1 VIEYLWNA
9 FSAFVGELA
18 ASFDPVRD
26 LVDIALVAF
35 GVYWLLLLIRGT
47 RAVQIL
53 VGLMILAGASLASRA
68 FELGTLQWILDN
80 FLSSAVL
87 IIIVLFQADI
97 RRALARVGR
106 GVFPAISRSEESQIL
121 EEVVKAAQ
129 ALAKRRVGALILLE
143 RETRLNDLMELGPAV
158 DAGVTKDLLISIF
171 LPPSPL
177 HDGAVVIQDGRLAYA
192 GCVLPLTLRE
202 NLPEGL
208 GTRHRA
214 AVGITEESDAVVVV
228 VSEETS
234 TISVVFGGEL
244 VRDLDGPRLR
254 EVLREILTEGRLE
267 GRSAATRSLAERR
280 EEPRPV
286 EALEVGAA
294 AGAGSQDG

>member
-1 VIEYLWNA
+1 VIEYLWSWLRE
-9 FSAFVGELA
+9 FSDEFAMG
-18 ASFDPVRD
+18 FDPLRD
-26 LVDIALVAF
+26 VLDVALVALAL
-35 GVYWLLLLIRGT
+35 YWLLLLIRGT

-53 VGLMILAGASLASRA
+53 IGLLILAGASLASQA
-68 FELGTLQWILDN
+68 FELDTVQWILDN

-106 GVFPAISRSEESQIL
+106 GVFPVARTEASQIL
-121 EEVVKAAQ
+121 EEVVRAAQ
-129 ALAKRRVGALILLE
+129 GLAQRRVGALIALE
-143 RETRLNDLMELGPAV
+143 RETRLADLIEAGTPV
-158 DAGVTKDLLISIF
+158 DAAVTKELLTSIF
-171 LPPSPL
+171 LPHSPL
-177 HDGAVVIQDGRLAYA
+177 HDGAVVIQDGRLAFA

-234 TISVVFGGEL
+234 SISVVFAGEL

-254 EVLREILTEGRLE
+254 EVLREILSGGRIE
-267 GRSAATRSLAERR
+267 ERAR
-280 EEPRPV
+280 E
-286 EALEVGAA
+286 GAA
-294 AGAGSQDG
+294 RAEAAEAAPAGKPSRA